1 MLKKKIKFLK
11 EYNALHYDRP
21 SVTTD
26 ILVFTIH
33 KGKLKILL
41 IKRKNPPY
49 QGAWA
54 IPGGFIEMDEDLE
67 ESALRELKEETG
79 VEEANLIQLH
89 AFGKPNRDPRM
100 RVITVA
106 YITFIPLNRLRFKAN
121 SDAKQSCLVPV
132 YALPKL
138 AFDHSKIINFAI
150 KFIKNNIFISDL
162 LKPFLHKMFTLRELW
177 DISQIVINKKRN
189 YTKFSEQIIRFG
201 ILQKAKTKEG
211 KEDIYSFR

>member
-11 EYNALHYDRP
+11 EYNALHYNRP

>member
-11 EYNALHYDRP
+11 ECNAFHYDRP
-21 SVTTD
+21 FVTTD

-49 QGAWA
+49 QGMWA

-89 AFGKPNRDPRM
+89 AFGKPNRDPRI

-106 YITFIPLNRLRFKAN
+106 YITFIPLNQLRFKAN
-121 SDAKQSCLVPV
+121 SDAKQACLVPV

-162 LKPFLHKMFTLRELW
+162 LKPFLPEVFTLRELW
-177 DISQIVINKKRN
+177 DISQVVINKKIN

>member
-11 EYNALHYDRP
+11 EYNALHYNRP

-89 AFGKPNRDPRM
+89 AFGKPNRDPRT